1 MKKFYLGALGCLLA
15 MGASAQKFDQVGTMQ
30 GEFWN
35 LQSIPVE
42 YAYDGKSS
50 VYTINETESAVEYTV
65 YNKSFAVGRTIKV
78 DNPTS
83 YYRTVVESREEVI
96 KPIEMGV
103 FNCGNREVLW
113 VDKYGYS
120 QTYPNWW
127 ASNKCNNTAYTAE
140 YVPQWFEFMKTKGF
154 FEGVT
159 IVSKTDY
166 DGGTLFLTNH
176 IFENEEGTPTYA
188 LYFKGNDLISASYLE
203 GAIKDTWDQG
213 HYNES
218 YYNFYNMQIAEF
230 TQDNI
235 IEYINLGQILEF
247 SGYDYF
253 IDSYQVDSIVV
264 KDDGSTYFYTNAYYQ
279 SYFYGKQYPVL
290 YFVWKGESLEAHG
303 LKYKQTYT
311 GEWKQGLKE
320 DSYYEGGEWLWDAT
334 LCPFYVG
341 NVGELELEIYATQTL
356 FNNDEKWEFLR
367 PIYTE
372 SVYNS
377 RESDRDD
384 DGEIDYKEIT
394 YRDKIKAYEIVSED
408 GNVLSSFLV
417 PEGDSYDPRI
427 VKWDGDTYFG
437 LSISRR
443 VETDEWNPDTEGKYY
458 YEKFINIYSIDKNAS
473 SVKKIASTPA
483 MRVSPA
489 LAERNS
495 TVNVTLDAETVKN
508 GGELIITDSNGRTIG
523 RSHVEAG
530 QTSVPVTTD
539 RMGSGVYNITLT
551 EKGQK
556 VETARI
562 IVK

>member
-50 VYTINETESAVEYTV
+50 VYTINEAESSVEYTV
-65 YNKSFAVGRTIKV
+65 YNKSFAVDRTIKV

-83 YYRTVVESREEVI
+83 YDRTVVESREAVI

-103 FNCGNREVLW
+103 FNCGNREVPF

-154 FEGVT
+154 FEEIT

-176 IFENEEGTPTYA
+176 IFEDEEGTPTYA

-247 SGYDYF
+247 SDYDYF

-279 SYFYGKQYPVL
+279 SYFYRKQYPVL

-311 GEWKQGLKE
+311 GEWKQELKE
-320 DSYYEGGEWLWDAT
+320 DSYYEENEWLWDVQMF
-334 LCPFYVG
+334 PFC
-341 NVGELELEIYATQTL
+341 VGEITGEVDDWGINATQTL

-372 SVYNS
+372 SVYNT
-377 RESDRDD
+377 RERDRDD

-394 YRDKIKAYEIVSED
+394 YRDRLKAYEIVSED

-417 PEGDSYDPRI
+417 PEGDYYDPRLI
-427 VKWDGDTYFG
+427 LWDGETYFG
-437 LSISRR
+437 IC
-443 VETDEWNPDTEGKYY
+443 VEKKIEEDDYTEDYL
-458 YEKFINIYSIDKNAS
+458 YEEYMVIYSIDKNAS

-508 GGELIITDSNGRTIG
+508 GGELIITDSNGRTVG

-556 VETARI
+556 VENARI

>member
-50 VYTINETESAVEYTV
+50 VYTINEAESAVEYTV
-65 YNKSFAVGRTIKV
+65 YNKSFAVDRTIKV

-83 YYRTVVESREEVI
+83 YYRTVVESRKEVI

-103 FNCGNREVLW
+103 VDCGDWDDYDPSYIGMCYHKWWYNYKCTNTTYT
-113 VDKYGYS
+113 DKYVYEWLKNIQEVDSRLDGLS
-120 QTYPNWW
+120 
-127 ASNKCNNTAYTAE
+127 
-140 YVPQWFEFMKTKGF
+140 
-154 FEGVT
+154 
-159 IVSKTDY
+159 IVEKKEY
-166 DGGTLFLTNH
+166 DGGTLFVTDADSH
-176 IFENEEGTPTYA
+176 A
-188 LYFKGNDLISASYLE
+188 LYFKDNKLYHVHYTE
-203 GAIKDTWDQG
+203 GKPGDVTGDETWLYQ
-213 HYNES
+213 Y
-218 YYNFYNMQIAEF
+218 FYNMQLVEF
-230 TQDNI
+230 TE
-235 IEYINLGQILEF
+235 EYIVEF
-247 SGYDYF
+247 INRGWSVYFSDYYYS
-253 IDSYQVDSIVV
+253 ISSYQVDSIAAESNGTTV
-264 KDDGSTYFYTNAYYQ
+264 FFTNAYYQ
-279 SYFYGKQYPVL
+279 SYYYGKQYPIL
-290 YFVWKGESLEAHG
+290 KFAWNKSENTLMAIGTKYEES
-303 LKYKQTYT
+303 YT

-320 DSYYEGGEWLWDAT
+320 DSYYEENEWLWDVEMY
-334 LCPFYVG
+334 PFC
-341 NVGELELEIYATQTL
+341 VGELRVDLAGIYATQTL

-372 SVYNS
+372 VVYNT

-394 YRDKIKAYEIVSED
+394 YRDKVKAYEIVSEG

-417 PEGDSYDPRI
+417 PEGDDYTPRI
-427 VKWDGDTYFG
+427 VKWDGEVYFG
-437 LSISRR
+437 IS
-443 VETDEWNPDTEGKYY
+443 VEKEISHYN
-458 YEKFINIYSIDKNAS
+458 YEEYTAIYSIDKNAS

-508 GGELIITDSNGRTIG
+508 GGELIITDSNGRTVG

-556 VETARI
+556 VENARI

>member
-1 MKKFYLGALGCLLA
+1 MKKFYLGALGCLMA

-50 VYTINETESAVEYTV
+50 VYTINEAESSVEYTV
-65 YNKSFAVGRTIKV
+65 YNKSFAVDRTIKV
-78 DNPTS
+78 ANPTS

-103 FNCGNREVLW
+103 IDCGDWDDYNPSNIGMCYHKW
-113 VDKYGYS
+113 WYNYKCTNTTYTDKYVYEWLKNMQEVDS
-120 QTYPNWW
+120 
-127 ASNKCNNTAYTAE
+127 SLD
-140 YVPQWFEFMKTKGF
+140 WFS
-154 FEGVT
+154 
-159 IVSKTDY
+159 IVEKKEY
-166 DGGTLFLTNH
+166 DGGTLFITDADS
-176 IFENEEGTPTYA
+176 YA
-188 LYFKGNDLISASYLE
+188 LYFKDNKLYGVYYTE
-203 GAIKDTWDQG
+203 GKPVDINGDYTW
-213 HYNES
+213 HYN
-218 YYNFYNMQIAEF
+218 YYYNMQLVEF
-230 TQDNI
+230 TE
-235 IEYINLGQILEF
+235 EYIVEF
-247 SGYDYF
+247 INRGWSVYFSDYYYS
-253 IDSYQVDSIVV
+253 IDSYQVDSIAAESNGTTV
-264 KDDGSTYFYTNAYYQ
+264 FFTNAYHQ
-279 SYFYGKQYPVL
+279 SYNYGKQYPIL
-290 YFVWKGESLEAHG
+290 KFAWNKSENTLMAIGTKYEES
-303 LKYKQTYT
+303 YT
-311 GEWKQGLKE
+311 GEWSQGLKE
-320 DSYYEGGEWLWDAT
+320 DSYSEENEWLWDVQMF
-334 LCPFYVG
+334 PFC
-341 NVGELELEIYATQTL
+341 VGEIIGEGDDWGINATQTL

-367 PIYTE
+367 PVYTE
-372 SVYNS
+372 VISNT
-377 RESDRDD
+377 RERDRDD

-394 YRDKIKAYEIVSED
+394 YRDRLKAYEIVSED

-417 PEGDSYDPRI
+417 PEGDYYDPRLI
-427 VKWDGDTYFG
+427 LWDGETYFG
-437 LSISRR
+437 IC
-443 VETDEWNPDTEGKYY
+443 VEKKIEEDDYTEDYL
-458 YEKFINIYSIDKNAS
+458 YEEYMVIYSIDKNAS

-495 TVNVTLDAETVKN
+495 TINVTLDAETVKN

-556 VETARI
+556 VENARI

>member
-50 VYTINETESAVEYTV
+50 VYTINEAESSVEYTV
-65 YNKSFAVGRTIKV
+65 YNKSFAVDRTIKV

-103 FNCGNREVLW
+103 IDCGEK
-113 VDKYGYS
+113 DKGNLINSYS
-120 QTYPNWW
+120 WNFPYWW
-127 ASNKCNNTAYTAE
+127 ANTKCTNTTYTDR
-140 YVPQWFEFMKTKGF
+140 YVYEWFEWLKLDYSGTY
-154 FEGVT
+154 EG
-159 IVSKTDY
+159 ISIIEKIEY
-166 DGGTLFLTNH
+166 NGGTLFLTN
-176 IFENEEGTPTYA
+176 GTYYGNNIA
-188 LYFKGNDLISASYLE
+188 FYFKDNQLIEVFYTEEKSIEERGNWSE
-203 GAIKDTWDQG
+203 
-213 HYNES
+213 HYHR
-218 YYNFYNMQIAEF
+218 FYNMQAAEF

-235 IEYINLGQILEF
+235 AEYINVGQNLNFEDLRYSF
-247 SGYDYF
+247 
-253 IDSYQVDSIVV
+253 DSYQVDSIAV

-279 SYFYGKQYPVL
+279 SYFYGKQYPML

-311 GEWKQGLKE
+311 GEWKQELKE
-320 DSYYEGGEWLWDAT
+320 DSYYEEGEWLWDAT

-372 SVYNS
+372 SVYNT

-556 VETARI
+556 VENARI

>member
-50 VYTINETESAVEYTV
+50 VYTINEAESSVEYTV
-65 YNKSFAVGRTIKV
+65 YNKSFAVDRTIKV

-83 YYRTVVESREEVI
+83 YDRTVVESREGI
-96 KPIEMGV
+96 IALYGFGKIE
-103 FNCGNREVLW
+103 CGNRDLHYLG
-113 VDKYGYS
+113 DGTLIS
-120 QTYPNWW
+120 YPRWW
-127 ASNKCNNTAYTAE
+127 AENKSTNTTYTDE
-140 YVPQWFEFMKTKGF
+140 YVDEYIESEGYYSVIEKKT
-154 FEGVT
+154 
-159 IVSKTDY
+159 Y
-166 DGGTLFLTNH
+166 DEGTLFITRSN
-176 IFENEEGTPTYA
+176 GMGY
-188 LYFKGNDLISASYLE
+188 YFKNNQLFEARYDA
-203 GAIKDTWDQG
+203 
-213 HYNES
+213 ES
-218 YYNFYNMQIAEF
+218 DELHIYPYEVYTYCDFYNAKIAEF
-230 TQDNI
+230 TQEHI
-235 IEYINLGQILEF
+235 IEYINQQGASTSF
-247 SGYDYF
+247 SVQTESGSIYFSDYRF
-253 IDSYQVDSIVV
+253 FDTEVVSDDSIIFHTTTDSY
-264 KDDGSTYFYTNAYYQ
+264 KDL
-279 SYFYGKQYPVL
+279 K
-290 YFVWKGESLEAHG
+290 FVWNKNLEILTAIG
-303 LKYKQTYT
+303 TSYRDSYT
-311 GEWKQGLKE
+311 GEWKQELKE
-320 DSYYEGGEWLWDAT
+320 DSYSEENEWLWDVEMY
-334 LCPFYVG
+334 PFC
-341 NVGELELEIYATQTL
+341 VGELRADVASIYATQTL

-372 SVYNS
+372 SVYNT

-394 YRDKIKAYEIVSED
+394 YRDKVKAYEIVSED
-408 GNVLSSFLV
+408 GNVLSSILV

-427 VKWDGDTYFG
+427 VKWDGEVYFG
-437 LSISRR
+437 IS
-443 VETDEWNPDTEGKYY
+443 VEKEISHYN
-458 YEKFINIYSIDKNAS
+458 YEEYTAIYSIDKNAS

-556 VETARI
+556 VENARI

>member
-50 VYTINETESAVEYTV
+50 VYTINEAESSVEYTV
-65 YNKSFAVGRTIKV
+65 YNKSFAVDRTIKV

-83 YYRTVVESREEVI
+83 YDRTVVESREAVM
-96 KPIEMGV
+96 KPFEMGV
-103 FNCGNREVLW
+103 FNCGNREVPF

-120 QTYPNWW
+120 QTYPSWW

-154 FEGVT
+154 FEEIT

-176 IFENEEGTPTYA
+176 IFEDEEGTPTYA

-235 IEYINLGQILEF
+235 IEYINLGQFLEF
-247 SGYDYF
+247 SGYDYS

-303 LKYKQTYT
+303 FRYKETYT

-320 DSYYEGGEWLWDAT
+320 DSYYEEGEWLWDVQMF
-334 LCPFYVG
+334 PFC
-341 NVGELELEIYATQTL
+341 VGEIIGEGDDWGINATQTL

-367 PIYTE
+367 PVYTE
-372 SVYNS
+372 VISNT
-377 RESDRDD
+377 RERDRDD

-394 YRDKIKAYEIVSED
+394 YRDRLKAYEIVSED

-417 PEGDSYDPRI
+417 PEGDYYDPRLI
-427 VKWDGDTYFG
+427 LWDGETYFG
-437 LSISRR
+437 IC
-443 VETDEWNPDTEGKYY
+443 VEKKIEEDDYTEDYL
-458 YEKFINIYSIDKNAS
+458 YEEYMVIYSIDKNAS

-556 VETARI
+556 VENARI

>member
-50 VYTINETESAVEYTV
+50 VYTINEAESAVEYTV
-65 YNKSFAVGRTIKV
+65 YNKSFAVDRTIKV

-103 FNCGNREVLW
+103 IDCGEK
-113 VDKYGYS
+113 DKGNLINSYS
-120 QTYPNWW
+120 WSFPYWW
-127 ASNKCNNTAYTAE
+127 ANTKCTNTTYTDR
-140 YVPQWFEFMKTKGF
+140 YVYEWFEWLKLDYSGAY
-154 FEGVT
+154 EGGS
-159 IVSKTDY
+159 IIEKIEY
-166 DGGTLFLTNH
+166 NGGTLFLTN
-176 IFENEEGTPTYA
+176 GTYYGNNIA
-188 LYFKGNDLISASYLE
+188 FYFKDNQLIEVFYTEEKSIEERGNWSE
-203 GAIKDTWDQG
+203 
-213 HYNES
+213 HYHR
-218 YYNFYNMQIAEF
+218 FYNMQAAEF

-235 IEYINLGQILEF
+235 AEYINVGQNLDFEDLRYSF
-247 SGYDYF
+247 
-253 IDSYQVDSIVV
+253 DSYQVDSIAV

-279 SYFYGKQYPVL
+279 SYFYGKQYPML

-311 GEWKQGLKE
+311 GEWKQELKE
-320 DSYYEGGEWLWDAT
+320 DSYYEENEWLWDVQMF
-334 LCPFYVG
+334 PFC
-341 NVGELELEIYATQTL
+341 VGEIIGEVDDWGINATQTL

-372 SVYNS
+372 VISNT

-394 YRDKIKAYEIVSED
+394 YRDRLKAYEIVSED

-417 PEGDSYDPRI
+417 PEGDYYDPRLI
-427 VKWDGDTYFG
+427 LWDGETYFG
-437 LSISRR
+437 IC
-443 VETDEWNPDTEGKYY
+443 VEKKIEEDDYTEDYL
-458 YEKFINIYSIDKNAS
+458 YEEYMVIYSIDKNAS

-508 GGELIITDSNGRTIG
+508 GGELIITDSNGRTVG

-556 VETARI
+556 VENARI

>member
-50 VYTINETESAVEYTV
+50 VYTINETESSVEYTV
-65 YNKSFAVGRTIKV
+65 YNKSFAVDRTIKV

-83 YYRTVVESREEVI
+83 YYRTVVESREEVMIQNGEGSLEVGYRTLEEI
-96 KPIEMGV
+96 KS
-103 FNCGNREVLW
+103 GNSYLAES
-113 VDKYGYS
+113 KS
-120 QTYPNWW
+120 YPHWW
-127 ASNKCNNTAYTAE
+127 AVNKCTNTTYTDE
-140 YVPQWFEFMKTKGF
+140 YVDEYVEV
-154 FEGVT
+154 EGYYELVE
-159 IVSKTDY
+159 KKEY
-166 DGGTLFLTNH
+166 DGGTLFVLNNTNSWYEEATGYYYFNNNKLYYAYYNTESGVLTV
-176 IFENEEGTPTYA
+176 NEEIA
-188 LYFKGNDLISASYLE
+188 E
-203 GAIKDTWDQG
+203 
-213 HYNES
+213 
-218 YYNFYNMQIAEF
+218 YYDFYNTQLAEF
-230 TQDNI
+230 TQEDI
-235 IEYINLGQILEF
+235 FEYINQGPWLIVRTGNGSLDF
-247 SGYDYF
+247 SDYL
-253 IDSYQVDSIVV
+253 VDSTAVEDNGNTIV
-264 KDDGSTYFYTNAYYQ
+264 FYTDISKNW
-279 SYFYGKQYPVL
+279 SYKGLK
-290 YFVWKGESLEAHG
+290 FVWKKDIETLTAIGTS
-303 LKYKQTYT
+303 YKQSFT

-320 DSYYEGGEWLWDAT
+320 DSYSEENEWLWDVEMY
-334 LCPFYVG
+334 PFC
-341 NVGELELEIYATQTL
+341 VGELRVDMAGIYATQTL

-372 SVYNS
+372 SVYNT
-377 RESDRDD
+377 RESDRDN

-394 YRDKIKAYEIVSED
+394 YRDKVKAYEIVSED

-427 VKWDGDTYFG
+427 VKWDGEVYFG
-437 LSISRR
+437 IS
-443 VETDEWNPDTEGKYY
+443 VEKEISYY
-458 YEKFINIYSIDKNAS
+458 NYEEYTVIYSIDKNAS

-508 GGELIITDSNGRTIG
+508 GGELIITDSNGRTIS

-556 VETARI
+556 VENARI

>member
-50 VYTINETESAVEYTV
+50 VYTINEAESAVEYTV
-65 YNKSFAVGRTIKV
+65 YNKSFAVDRTIKV

-103 FNCGNREVLW
+103 IDCGEK
-113 VDKYGYS
+113 DKGNLINSYS
-120 QTYPNWW
+120 WSFPYWW
-127 ASNKCNNTAYTAE
+127 ANTKCTNTTYTDR
-140 YVPQWFEFMKTKGF
+140 YVYEWFEWLKLDYSGAY
-154 FEGVT
+154 EGGS
-159 IVSKTDY
+159 IIEKIEY
-166 DGGTLFLTNH
+166 NGGTLFLTN
-176 IFENEEGTPTYA
+176 GTYYGNNIA
-188 LYFKGNDLISASYLE
+188 FYFKDNQLIEVFYTEEKSIEERGNWSE
-203 GAIKDTWDQG
+203 
-213 HYNES
+213 HYHR
-218 YYNFYNMQIAEF
+218 FYNMQAAEF

-235 IEYINLGQILEF
+235 AEYINVGQNLDFEDLRYSF
-247 SGYDYF
+247 
-253 IDSYQVDSIVV
+253 DSYQVDSIAV

-279 SYFYGKQYPVL
+279 SYFYGKQYPML

-311 GEWKQGLKE
+311 GEWKQELKE
-320 DSYYEGGEWLWDAT
+320 DSYYEENEWLWDVQMF
-334 LCPFYVG
+334 PFC
-341 NVGELELEIYATQTL
+341 VGEIIGEVDDWGINATQTL

-372 SVYNS
+372 VISNT

-394 YRDKIKAYEIVSED
+394 YRDRLKAYEIVSED

-417 PEGDSYDPRI
+417 PEGDYYDPRLI
-427 VKWDGDTYFG
+427 LWDGETYFG
-437 LSISRR
+437 IC
-443 VETDEWNPDTEGKYY
+443 VEKKIEEDDYTEDYL
-458 YEKFINIYSIDKNAS
+458 YEEYMVIYSIDKNAS

-508 GGELIITDSNGRTIG
+508 GGELIITDSNGRTVG